1 MLENTFPIYLFVH
14 YKIFMYGKLNLSVVG
29 GSQNCQNGNYR
40 AATASWQN
48 YCWFLFFIP
57 PPPQY
62 FYSKYALPVQ

>member
-48 YCWFLFFIP
+48 Y
-57 PPPQY
+57 Y
-62 FYSKYALPVQ
+62 